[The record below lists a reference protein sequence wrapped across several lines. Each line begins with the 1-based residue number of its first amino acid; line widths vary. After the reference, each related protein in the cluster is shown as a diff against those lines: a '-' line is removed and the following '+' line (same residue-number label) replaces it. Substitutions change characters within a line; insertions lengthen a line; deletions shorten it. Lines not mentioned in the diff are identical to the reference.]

1 MLGKIIDKAFSGCSF
16 RHVDTGPLGPQFREG
31 RLFIPPELLERA
43 ALEGFGDLG
52 FYFRESHLKLL
63 AARLDDSA
71 SSANDKFVI
80 STLLKNAAIAA
91 RGELAL
97 CQDTGT
103 AIVYAWKDESVYTGV
118 DDVSLLEKGIARAYK
133 KNHFRSSQVGA
144 SSFFDEYDTGNNL
157 PAQVEIKS
165 TCDVDPAGPRYRF
178 LFAAKGGGSS
188 NKTGLFPMTKSL
200 LEEKN
205 FSAFLEEKINALG
218 TAACP
223 PYRLAV
229 VVGGSSPEFNL
240 EVLKL
245 ATTEI
250 LDGAPFFGEEHPEG
264 NRIFRDRYWEERA
277 MEMGRRSGL
286 GAQFGGNDLL
296 LDVRVLRL
304 PRHAASCPVSI
315 GVSCAAHRNM
325 LAFIDRG
332 GLHLESLVRSLR
344 EVVPGTFS
352 DARGIAP
359 GIAPGIDLDRPMDDI
374 RRDLAALPPGT
385 AVLLSGK
392 LLVARDAAHL
402 KWHELLAAGENLPG
416 YLYHHPV
423 YYAGPAATPPG
434 KIIGSLGP
442 TTAQRM
448 DPYADELMRR
458 GVTLVT
464 LAKGNRSAAWKEAC
478 TKYGGFY
485 LGTIGGA
492 AALLAEEHV
501 TSSEL
506 IDYPELGMEAVR
518 LITVRD
524 LPAFIAAG

>member
-1 MLGKIIDKAFSGCSF
+1 MLGAIIDKAFSGCSF
-16 RHVDTGPLGPQFREG
+16 RRVDTGPLRPQFRET
-31 RLFIPPELLERA
+31 RLFVPPELLERA
-43 ALEGFGDLG
+43 ALEGFSDLG

-63 AARLDDSA
+63 AARLDDPT

-80 STLLKNAAIAA
+80 GALLKNAAIAA

-103 AIVYAWKDESVYTGV
+103 AIVYGWKDESVYTGI
-118 DDVSLLEKGIARAYK
+118 DDRSVLEKGIARAYK
-133 KNHFRSSQVGA
+133 ENYFRSSQTGA
-144 SSFFDEYDTGNNL
+144 SSFFDEYDTGTNL

-165 TCDVDPAGPRYRF
+165 TRDGDPAGPRYRF
-178 LFAAKGGGSS
+178 LFVAKGGGSS
-188 NKTGLFPMTKSL
+188 NKTALFPMTKSL

-205 FSAFLEEKINALG
+205 FAAFLEEKINALG

-250 LDGAPFFGEEHPEG
+250 LDGAPFFGDALGDEHSG
-264 NRIFRDRYWEERA
+264 ANRIFRDRYWEERA

-286 GAQFGGNDLL
+286 GAQFGGNALL

-325 LAFIDRG
+325 LACIDRE
-332 GLHLESLVRSLR
+332 GLHLESLVRSP
-344 EVVPGTFS
+344 EAVSQTVSGTFS
-352 DARGIAP
+352 RR
-359 GIAPGIDLDRPMDDI
+359 IDLDRPMDDI
-374 RRDLAALPPGT
+374 RRDLATLPIGA

-402 KWHELLAAGENLPG
+402 KWHERLAAGEKLPE

-434 KIIGSLGP
+434 KTIGSLGP

-448 DPYADELMRR
+448 DPYADELMSR
-458 GVTLVT
+458 GASLVT
-464 LAKGNRSAAWKEAC
+464 LAKGPRSAVWKEAC
-478 TKYGGFY
+478 AKYGGCY

-524 LPAFIAAG
+524 LPAFIVIG